1 LIPKAFGIRFL
12 LLLKKKHY
20 QANIY
25 AMEPGSII
33 VNPHIKPDHND
44 YIVLKNEEEEAVF
57 KQMCR
62 TSPNLVLTIHGLAG
76 FLGRWSK
83 K

>member
-1 LIPKAFGIRFL
+1 
-12 LLLKKKHY
+12 
-20 QANIY
+20 
-25 AMEPGSII
+25 MEIQFRDGDIII

-62 TSPNLVLTIHGLAG
+62 TSPNLLLTIHGLAG
-76 FLGRWSK
+76 FSGRWSK